1 MFRAIETLQRSLR
14 EFIEQ
19 PDYPTLILGGTDAA
33 LMLPTRMLSS
43 FDAQDDANYYL
54 CFPQPCTEAGAY
66 FAEMLATLEQQL
78 EALNAELSAQKAE
91 PVPPLPPVVHDTR
104 QPLARRL
111 ETLVCH
117 FGEHLPEPSL
127 IVWGLLPSPLTDVA
141 GYRALVEPLLA
152 TTAVQPW
159 MERHRFVLRDAAPPV
174 IGPEL
179 QRAKNDRVLVIDVA
193 LDNRQVLSG
202 LVQAASDP
210 SAPKDERVLALVQLG
225 AVDQAFR
232 RYPEAFE
239 KYGVAFN
246 YYAETGNKPMQA
258 VCLTNAGHALA
269 QAGQWERAL
278 TLYRQ
283 SLAISVEI
291 QSLPTMQAGTYG
303 AGSCCLELRR
313 WAEAEGY
320 LHYANELAGKLYDPY
335 AKCEAMEKLGLARL
349 AQGKVDAC
357 MDIWV
362 KGKELAKQFGHD
374 QGARSILD
382 RMIALCRAARLDA
395 RADALERE
403 RQALGPSPFE
413 VAPSST
419 PAGAAARVAR

>member
-1 MFRAIETLQRSLR
+1 
-14 EFIEQ
+14 IEQ

-159 MERHRFVLRDAAPPV
+159 DGAPSVRASGCGAARDRPGAATREERPRARHRRRARQSAGAERSRAGGERSV
-174 IGPEL
+174 GPER
-179 QRAKNDRVLVIDVA
+179 RARARARPARCGRPSVSTISRGLREV
-193 LDNRQVLSG
+193 RSG
-202 LVQAASDP
+202 
-210 SAPKDERVLALVQLG
+210 VQLLRGNGKQTHASRVSHERRPCPGAGG
-225 AVDQAFR
+225 AVGASADAVSAVARHFGRNPEFADHAGGNVWR
-232 RYPEAFE
+232 RLVLPGA
-239 KYGVAFN
+239 
-246 YYAETGNKPMQA
+246 P
-258 VCLTNAGHALA
+258 ALGGGGRLPA
-269 QAGQWERAL
+269 LCERA
-278 TLYRQ
+278 R
-283 SLAISVEI
+283 
-291 QSLPTMQAGTYG
+291 
-303 AGSCCLELRR
+303 
-313 WAEAEGY
+313 
-320 LHYANELAGKLYDPY
+320 
-335 AKCEAMEKLGLARL
+335 
-349 AQGKVDAC
+349 
-357 MDIWV
+357 
-362 KGKELAKQFGHD
+362 
-374 QGARSILD
+374 
-382 RMIALCRAARLDA
+382 
-395 RADALERE
+395 
-403 RQALGPSPFE
+403 RQAL
-413 VAPSST
+413 
-419 PAGAAARVAR
+419 R